1 MPNELN
7 APKSLQGKLGLRI
20 IQQSPTR
27 TVYRRILKPF
37 PSLGLVV
44 GSSDS
49 AHFDNLFVEATLL
62 RSDCSK
68 ELPLDL
74 EGNRMVRISK
84 NECATFKKL
93 KIISTSQQ
101 MGTLVRLR
109 FSLKRFSN
117 NVFES
122 VDDVSVLSDPIEVF
136 SHILY
141 LNEKEVPQ
149 KDSK

>member
-1 MPNELN
+1 MN
-7 APKSLQGKLGLRI
+7 AGKLSLRI
-20 IQQSPTR
+20 VQHSPCK

-37 PSLGLVV
+37 PSIGLV
-44 GSSDS
+44 GACESN
-49 AHFDNLFVEATLL
+49 FYDNLFVEATLL

-101 MGTLVRLR
+101 MGTLVRLK
-109 FSLKRFSN
+109 FSLKRFVN
-117 NVFES
+117 NLFEP
-122 VDDVSVLSDPIEVF
+122 VDDIYILSEPIEVF

-141 LNEKEVPQ
+141 LNEKESPQ
-149 KDSK
+149 KEAK